1 MYKSSFTLDALH
13 RSLLES
19 EIWLDF
25 HPVLH
30 FVGGAVNLNVSRGEI
45 SSARRMRGIFRI
57 SEADRK
63 ERKKTHEKG
72 LRGVSIPKTFPQ
84 DFRRRII
91 AKKGGFFFSIGM
103 FE

>member
-30 FVGGAVNLNVSRGEI
+30 FVGGAVNLNVCGEKSHQREECEEFFESRKQTE
-45 SSARRMRGIFRI
+45 
-57 SEADRK
+57 
-63 ERKKTHEKG
+63 KK
-72 LRGVSIPKTFPQ
+72 
-84 DFRRRII
+84 
-91 AKKGGFFFSIGM
+91 
-103 FE
+103 